1 MSAVRV
7 VVSPCRRNPAA
18 CFAWQSK
25 DNGGVSDPMTAIERK
40 IVTAILG
47 KIRKRRGNS
56 ASLETESTNH
66 SLVALSAVKLREAQF
81 SDCDAVQELKLRW
94 GLSAD
99 SLENWERL
107 WRRNPALMNTPA
119 DRPIGWV
126 LESEGRLVGYL
137 GNISQTYY
145 FGGKTLTAVTGS
157 GFVVEPTYRAVSL
170 SLIAAYYRQK
180 YVDLF
185 LTTTAIETVGKIAR
199 AFRSAPLPQQD
210 YDTVLFWV
218 LRPYPFAQ
226 ALMKKLKLGPVLT
239 YVGGWAAACAVEA
252 DKLLNRRWPRQSS
265 ASLAMSEISVK
276 EIGAEFQT
284 FWTKKLNDGTRLLAD
299 RSPAVLQW
307 HFQIPGDKGT
317 ARVVCCH
324 EKGELVGYAV
334 IRHEPPNQ
342 TSGLRRSIIA
352 DMLVAED
359 DPAIVKALWVGAY
372 RSAKQAGSHV
382 LEVLGFPQSIRR
394 MCSEWNPYLRTFPTC
409 PFYYK
414 ASDPALHKTLLDG
427 TTWYA
432 SPFDG
437 DTTLWNY
444 GTVTQ

>member
-1 MSAVRV
+1 V
-7 VVSPCRRNPAA
+7 PLGRRNPMRAA
-18 CFAWQSK
+18 CFVWQYR
-25 DNGGVSDPMTAIERK
+25 DNGSISDPMTAIERK

-47 KIRKRRGNS
+47 KIRKRREKS
-56 ASLETESTNH
+56 ASLESESDNH
-66 SLVALSAVKLREAQF
+66 SLVALSAIKLREAQF
-81 SDCDAVQELKLRW
+81 SDFDAVQELKRRW
-94 GLSAD
+94 SLSAD
-99 SLENWERL
+99 SMENWERL
-107 WRRNPALMNTPA
+107 WRCNPALLNTSV

-145 FGGKTLTAVTGS
+145 FGGKTLTAVIGS

-218 LRPYPFAQ
+218 LQPYSFAQ
-226 ALMKKLKLGPVLT
+226 VLMKKLRLGPVLT
-239 YVGGWAAACAVEA
+239 SVGGLAAACAVGA
-252 DKLLNRRWPRQSS
+252 DKLLNRRWPRESS
-265 ASLAMSEISVK
+265 ASLAISEISVN
-276 EIGAEFQT
+276 EIGAEFQV
-284 FWTKKLNDGTRLLAD
+284 FWAKKLNDGTRLLAD
-299 RSPAVLQW
+299 RSPAALQW
-307 HFQIPGDKGT
+307 HFQIPGDKGI

-324 EKGELVGYAV
+324 EKAELVGYAV

-359 DPAIVKALWVGAY
+359 KPAIVKALLAGAHT
-372 RSAKQAGSHV
+372 SAKQAGSHV

-394 MCSEWNPYLRTFPTC
+394 MCSEWKPYVRTFPTC

-414 ASDPALHKTLLDG
+414 AADPTLHKTLLDG

-444 GTVTQ
+444 GTATQ

>member
-1 MSAVRV
+1 M
-7 VVSPCRRNPAA
+7 
-18 CFAWQSK
+18 
-25 DNGGVSDPMTAIERK
+25 DNSSVFDLMTAIERK
-40 IVTAILG
+40 IVTVILG
-47 KIRKRRGNS
+47 KIRKQRGTP
-56 ASLETESTNH
+56 ASMETDVDNH
-66 SLVALSAVKLREAQF
+66 SSVALSAVKLREAQF
-81 SDCDAVQELKLRW
+81 SDFDAVQELKQRW

-126 LESEGRLVGYL
+126 LESDGRLVGYL

-145 FGGKTLTAVTGS
+145 FGGKTLTAATGS
-157 GFVVEPTYRAVSL
+157 GFVVEPTYRSVSL

-239 YVGGWAAACAVEA
+239 YVGGLAAACAVEA

-265 ASLAMSEISVK
+265 ASLATSEINVN
-276 EIGAEFQT
+276 EIGDAFQT
-284 FWTKKLNDGTRLLAD
+284 LWTKKLNGGTRRLAD

-342 TSGLRRSIIA
+342 SSGLRRSIIA
-352 DMLVAED
+352 DMLVAQD
-359 DPAIVKALWVGAY
+359 DPAVVRALWVAAY
-372 RSAKQAGSHV
+372 DSAKQAGSHL
-382 LEVLGFPQSIRR
+382 LEVLGFPHNIRR
-394 MCSEWNPYLRTFPTC
+394 MCFQWNPYLRTFPTC

-414 ASDPALHKTLLDG
+414 ASDPTLHKTLLDG
-427 TTWYA
+427 MAWYA

-444 GTVTQ
+444 GTASH

>member
-1 MSAVRV
+1 
-7 VVSPCRRNPAA
+7 
-18 CFAWQSK
+18 
-25 DNGGVSDPMTAIERK
+25 MTAIERK

-47 KIRKRRGNS
+47 KIRKRRRTS
-56 ASLETESTNH
+56 ASREEDEANH

-81 SDCDAVQELKLRW
+81 SDFEAVAELKRRW
-94 GLSAD
+94 NLSPD

-107 WRRNPALMNTPA
+107 WRRNPALTNTSA

-126 LESEGRLVGYL
+126 LESEGRVVGYL

-157 GFVVEPTYRAVSL
+157 GFVVEPTYRVVSL

-185 LTTTAIETVGKIAR
+185 LTTTAIETVGKMAR

-218 LRPYPFAQ
+218 LQPYPFAQ
-226 ALMKKLKLGPVLT
+226 ALMKKLTLGPVLT
-239 YVGGWAAACAVEA
+239 YAGGLAAACAVEA

-265 ASLAMSEISVK
+265 AGLTPSEINVN
-276 EIGAEFQT
+276 EIGDEFQSL
-284 FWTKKLNDGTRLLAD
+284 WAKKLTDGTRLLAD
-299 RSPAVLQW
+299 RSPAALQW

-324 EKGELVGYAV
+324 EKGGLVGYAV

-352 DMLVAED
+352 DMLVAQD
-359 DPAIVKALWVGAY
+359 DPAIVRALWVAAY
-372 RSAKQAGSHV
+372 GSAKQAGSHV
-382 LEVLGFPQSIRR
+382 LEVLGFPDSIRR
-394 MCSEWNPYLRTFPTC
+394 ACFQWNPYLRTFPTC

-427 TTWYA
+427 TAWYA

-444 GTVTQ
+444 GTVSQ

>member
-1 MSAVRV
+1 
-7 VVSPCRRNPAA
+7 
-18 CFAWQSK
+18 
-25 DNGGVSDPMTAIERK
+25 MTAIERK

-47 KIRKRRGNS
+47 KIRKRRRTS
-56 ASLETESTNH
+56 VARESDVADR

-81 SDCDAVQELKLRW
+81 SDFEAVAELKRRW
-94 GLSAD
+94 NLSPD
-99 SLENWERL
+99 SVENWERL
-107 WRRNPALMNTPA
+107 WRRNPALTNTSA

-126 LESEGRLVGYL
+126 LESDGRLVGYL

-218 LRPYPFAQ
+218 LQPYPFAQ
-226 ALMKKLKLGPVLT
+226 ALMKKLTLGPVLT
-239 YVGGWAAACAVEA
+239 YVGGLAAACAVEA
-252 DKLLNRRWPRQSS
+252 DKLLNRRWPRRSS
-265 ASLAMSEISVK
+265 AGLATSEINVN
-276 EIGAEFQT
+276 EIGDEFQR
-284 FWTKKLNDGTRLLAD
+284 FWATKLTDGTRLLAD
-299 RSPAVLQW
+299 RSPAALQW

-317 ARVVCCH
+317 ARVICCH

-352 DMLVAED
+352 DMLVAQD
-359 DPAIVKALWVGAY
+359 DPAIVSALWVAAY
-372 RSAKQAGSHV
+372 GSAKQAGSHV
-382 LEVLGFPQSIRR
+382 LEVLGFPDSIRR
-394 MCSEWNPYLRTFPTC
+394 TCFQWNPYLRTFPTC

-427 TTWYA
+427 MAWYA

-444 GTVTQ
+444 GTVSQ

>member
-1 MSAVRV
+1 
-7 VVSPCRRNPAA
+7 
-18 CFAWQSK
+18 
-25 DNGGVSDPMTAIERK
+25 MTAIETK

-47 KIRKRRGNS
+47 KIRKRRRS
-56 ASLETESTNH
+56 FASHEADAADH
-66 SLVALSAVKLREAQF
+66 SLVALSEVKLREAQF
-81 SDCDAVQELKLRW
+81 SDFDAVQALKRRW
-94 GLSAD
+94 SLSED

-107 WRRNPALMNTPA
+107 WHRNPALTTNSV

-126 LESEGRLVGYL
+126 LESNGRLVGYL
-137 GNISQTYY
+137 GNISQTYH

-180 YVDLF
+180 CVDLF

-199 AFRSAPLPQQD
+199 AFRSAPLPQRD

-218 LRPYPFAQ
+218 LQPYPFAQ
-226 ALMKKLKLGPVLT
+226 ALMKKLNLGPVLS
-239 YVGGWAAACAVEA
+239 YVGGLLASCAVEA
-252 DKLLNRRWPRQSS
+252 DKLLNRRWPRRSS
-265 ASLAMSEISVK
+265 ATLSMSEITVN
-276 EIGAEFQT
+276 EIGDEFQT
-284 FWTKKLNDGTRLLAD
+284 LWTKKLRDGTRLLAD
-299 RSPAVLQW
+299 RSPAALQW

-317 ARVVCCH
+317 ARVICCH

-352 DMLVAED
+352 DMLVLQD
-359 DPAIVKALWVGAY
+359 DPAIVRALLVAAY
-372 RSAKQAGSHV
+372 GSAKRAGSHV
-382 LEVLGFPQSIRR
+382 LEVLGFPHSIRQ
-394 MCSEWNPYLRTFPTC
+394 MCFQWHPYLRTFPTC

-414 ASDPALHKTLLDG
+414 ASDPTLHETLLDG
-427 TTWYA
+427 MAWYA

-444 GTVTQ
+444 GTAAQ